1 MSSIC
6 LSFVFNH
13 QYEKNI
19 PKLKKI
25 YGERFSTIKF
35 LSPFSDWN
43 KDEAIIPIF
52 ETSIHFQGYFS
63 QAYPLLPKDY
73 DYYVFCADDLLLNP
87 SLNEDNLINE
97 LRCKDSG
104 YIKYL
109 NPIWEHSFAWH
120 KFEECNSFPSTDNII
135 PYSQYLPGRDELLMK
150 YEALGFNF
158 RNIGM
163 HNFFGVYQKGITTDR
178 LWAGIKYVIRNG
190 LKRYVHYPLMEGYSD
205 FIVVPKEN
213 LKVFCYYC
221 GIFAAMNL
229 WVDAAVATSLILS
242 CDKIANEEQHNYKG
256 IELWNNEDVYNQT
269 RLAGG
274 KVNNLKNI
282 FSENT
287 LYIHPV
293 KLSSFN

>member
-1 MSSIC
+1 MPSIC

-19 PKLKKI
+19 PKLKQI
-25 YGERFSTIKF
+25 YGKRFSTIRF
-35 LSPFSDWN
+35 LSPFSN
-43 KDEAIIPIF
+43 RTKDKEIIPIF
-52 ETSIHFQGYFS
+52 ETSIHFQGYFA
-63 QAYPLLPKDY
+63 QAYSHLPKDY

-87 SLNEDNLINE
+87 RFNEQNLIRE
-97 LRCKDSG
+97 LKCENSV

-109 NPIWEHSFAWH
+109 NPTWEHSFAWH

-135 PYSQYLPGRDELLMK
+135 PYTHFLPERKELLKK
-150 YEALGFNF
+150 YERLDFNY

-163 HNFFGVYQKGITTDR
+163 HNFLGVHQKGITTDR

-190 LKRYVHYPLMEGYSD
+190 LKRYVHYPLIEGYSD
-205 FIVVPKEN
+205 FLVVPKEN
-213 LKVFCYYC
+213 LNSFCYYC

-242 CDKIANEEQHNYKG
+242 CDKIVHEKQHNCKG
-256 IELWNNEDVYNQT
+256 IELWNNEDVHNQT

-282 FSENT
+282 FSEDT